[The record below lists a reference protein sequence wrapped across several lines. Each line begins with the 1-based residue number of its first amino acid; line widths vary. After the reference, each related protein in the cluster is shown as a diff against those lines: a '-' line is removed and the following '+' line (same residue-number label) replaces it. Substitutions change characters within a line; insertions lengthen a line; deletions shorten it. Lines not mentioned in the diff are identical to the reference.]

1 MGPIVLPTSG
11 SVYVDANVVIYTV
24 ENHPLYAPR
33 LRPFWLAVNAGMV
46 RVFSSELLYLE
57 TLVGPHKS
65 GSSQLAANYETFLG
79 LPYLQLLPISVS
91 ILREAARLRASI
103 PRLRTPDAIHAAS
116 ARVHGVATFLSN
128 DAGFR
133 NVPGLN
139 AVIVD
144 DLLAGSTTP

>member
-91 ILREAARLRASI
+91 ILREAARLRAV
-103 PRLRTPDAIHAAS
+103 RQYAQQ
-116 ARVHGVATFLSN
+116 
-128 DAGFR
+128 
-133 NVPGLN
+133 
-139 AVIVD
+139 
-144 DLLAGSTTP
+144 